1 MNDNPAL
8 GGPKQKLAR
17 WVVMAA
23 LLGLQVACGATGT
36 DPRSAADA
44 STPGWTGH
52 TVVVGST
59 STVAGDAQATYLQQK
74 WGVGRER

>member
-1 MNDNPAL
+1 MNNNPAL
-8 GGPKQKLAR
+8 GGKKQKLAR

-23 LLGLQVACGATGT
+23 LLGLQVGCGATGT

-44 STPGWTGH
+44 STPGWTGR

>member
-1 MNDNPAL
+1 MNTEPSL
-8 GGPKQKLAR
+8 GAPRPKLAR

-23 LLGLQVACGATGT
+23 LLGLQVGCGVAGT
-36 DPRSAADA
+36 DSRSAADA
-44 STPGWTGH
+44 STPGWTGR

-74 WGVGRER
+74 WGSGRER